1 MGNSGMEQQGDYIY
15 DIHVSMRDNN
25 VLLAYT
31 GELDMK
37 IINALITSVKFKLK
51 EVEHTPRIQKR
62 IYGIMVE
69 SLEAVHRGYAITQK
83 KNKKINLFSIF
94 TLSFD
99 KDYYYLVSGNYVF
112 NEDIELQKA
121 QIDKINALNIDGKK
135 KLYRD
140 CISDGN
146 MNEHNADLAIVD
158 IAIKS
163 NNVLTYEFRKVDD
176 LTSFYIFLVKIKS
189 N

>member
-1 MGNSGMEQQGDYIY
+1 MGLQDNYIY
-15 DIHVSMRDNN
+15 DIHLKMRDNN

-37 IINALITSVKFKLK
+37 IIDALITSVKLKLK
-51 EVEHTPRIQKR
+51 EVKYFPRVQKR

-69 SLEAVHRGYAITQK
+69 CLEAIHSGYDITK
-83 KNKKINLFSIF
+83 KQNKKINPFSIF
-94 TLSFD
+94 TLSCD
-99 KDYYYLVSGNYVF
+99 KDYYYLISGRYIF
-112 NEDIELQKA
+112 NDNIEFQRA

-135 KLYRD
+135 QLYRE
-140 CISDGN
+140 CVSDITVK
-146 MNEHNADLAIVD
+146 EYNADLAMVD

-163 NNVLTYEFRKVDD
+163 NDTLTYEFRKVDD
-176 LTSFYIFLVKIKS
+176 TTSFYIFQVKIKV